1 MSSRSGRFLDPVPPW
16 PEPEAPVEVTKLR
29 TGARGSD
36 EPEESVEVARLP
48 SGVVIVPSAFTLEPE
63 GP

>member
-1 MSSRSGRFLDPVPPW
+1 M
-16 PEPEAPVEVTKLR
+16 TKLR